1 MTKTELIS
9 ALRLCA
15 RKVEERDNVEIQL
28 NIARRELAAVQA
40 PPKLKEAG
48 EKFSF
53 LTFLIFGGIYL
64 LNIGRGFRWIYAHLT
79 EKLLL
84 VLLLYLLIGIAL
96 DLAVSFLIGWI
107 AYSIRVNK
115 VNAANAALTAKFRE
129 NKQAKELRLLA
140 ECQRRQE
147 RLYHAQQEVTRCAQS
162 CGLHENYQDSKP
174 LIYLISY
181 LETGRS
187 DTLKEAINLYE
198 RELREDA
205 RDDAAARHRKEMQQ
219 KANAIYEE
227 TARSTAAA
235 EAAARK
241 ADEAAFWGA
250 AATLAASTQKKSSD
264 PNDFRVV

>member
-129 NKQAKELRLLA
+129 NKQAKEPRLLA

-205 RDDAAARHRKEMQQ
+205 
-219 KANAIYEE
+219 IYEE

>member
-1 MTKTELIS
+1 M
-9 ALRLCA
+9 
-15 RKVEERDNVEIQL
+15 
-28 NIARRELAAVQA
+28 
-40 PPKLKEAG
+40 
-48 EKFSF
+48 
-53 LTFLIFGGIYL
+53 
-64 LNIGRGFRWIYAHLT
+64 
-79 EKLLL
+79 
-84 VLLLYLLIGIAL
+84 
-96 DLAVSFLIGWI
+96 IGWI

-129 NKQAKELRLLA
+129 NKQAKEPRLLA

>member
-1 MTKTELIS
+1 MTKAELIS
-9 ALRLCA
+9 TLRLCA
-15 RKVEERDNVEIQL
+15 QKVDERDSAAIQL
-28 NIARRELAAVQA
+28 NAAKQKLAAVQA
-40 PPKLKEAG
+40 PPTLQKAG

-53 LTFLIFGGIYL
+53 GAFLI
-64 LNIGRGFRWIYAHLT
+64 IG
-79 EKLLL
+79 
-84 VLLLYLLIGIAL
+84 LLYLVNIRLIGQLYFRITDNILLAFL
-96 DLAVSFLIGWI
+96 LCLLGGLIIDLVLSFLIGRI
-107 AYSIRVNK
+107 LYSINSDK
-115 VNAANAALTAKFRE
+115 AKKINAARAASYQKNRQE
-129 NKQAKELRLLA
+129 KEPRLLA
-140 ECQRRQE
+140 ECRRKQE
-147 RLYHAQQEVTRCAQS
+147 QLYHAQQEVNRCGQS
-162 CGLHENYQDSKP
+162 CGLHSSYQNAKA

-205 RDDAAARHRKEMQQ
+205 RDDAADRHHREMRQ
-219 KANAIYEE
+219 KADAIYAE

-250 AATLAASTQKKSSD
+250 AATYAASTQKKSND

>member
-1 MTKTELIS
+1 M
-9 ALRLCA
+9 
-15 RKVEERDNVEIQL
+15 
-28 NIARRELAAVQA
+28 
-40 PPKLKEAG
+40 
-48 EKFSF
+48 
-53 LTFLIFGGIYL
+53 
-64 LNIGRGFRWIYAHLT
+64 
-79 EKLLL
+79 
-84 VLLLYLLIGIAL
+84 
-96 DLAVSFLIGWI
+96 
-107 AYSIRVNK
+107 
-115 VNAANAALTAKFRE
+115 
-129 NKQAKELRLLA
+129 A

-241 ADEAAFWGA
+241 ADEAAFGA
-250 AATLAASTQKKSSD
+250 LPQLLPPVRRKIQRPQRFPCRITDCRSSAHCGALSYNKKAVCPVGRQLFVFYMCYARSGNVFATAAQRGHSSGCWASLPTVGSTFQQRRHLAPLAGRTATVSSLPTST
-264 PNDFRVV
+264 RT

>member
-15 RKVEERDNVEIQL
+15 RKVKERDDAEIQL
-28 NIARRELAAVQA
+28 NHVKRELAAVQA
-40 PPKLKEAG
+40 PPKLQEAG
-48 EKFSF
+48 DKFSF
-53 LTFLIFGGIYL
+53 GTFLLFGVIYL
-64 LNIGRGFRWIYAHLT
+64 LNFSIIGRLYLRINS
-79 EKLLL
+79 LLL
-84 VLLLYLLIGIAL
+84 ALLLYVVIGLIL
-96 DLAVSFLIGWI
+96 DLTLSFLIGSI
-107 AYSIRVNK
+107 AYSIRSSKVNK
-115 VNAANAALTAKFRE
+115 ANATLTAKFRE
-129 NKQAKELRLLA
+129 NRQAKEPRLLA

-147 RLYHAQQEVTRCAQS
+147 QLYHAQQEVTRCGQS
-162 CGLHENYQDSKP
+162 CGLHAYYQNSKA

-187 DTLKEAINLYE
+187 DTLKEAVNLYE

-205 RDDAAARHRKEMQQ
+205 RDDAADRHRKEMQQ

-235 EAAARK
+235 AEAARK

-264 PNDFRVV
+264 PNDFRIV

>member
-15 RKVEERDNVEIQL
+15 RKVEERDNAEIQL

-129 NKQAKELRLLA
+129 NKQAKEPRA
-140 ECQRRQE
+140 CWQ
-147 RLYHAQQEVTRCAQS
+147 
-162 CGLHENYQDSKP
+162 N
-174 LIYLISY
+174 
-181 LETGRS
+181 
-187 DTLKEAINLYE
+187 
-198 RELREDA
+198 
-205 RDDAAARHRKEMQQ
+205 
-219 KANAIYEE
+219 ANAAKRGYI
-227 TARSTAAA
+227 TRSRKLHAV
-235 EAAARK
+235 RK
-241 ADEAAFWGA
+241 AVAY
-250 AATLAASTQKKSSD
+250 TKIIKIQ
-264 PNDFRVV
+264 NR

>member
-15 RKVEERDNVEIQL
+15 RKVKERDDAEIQL
-28 NIARRELAAVQA
+28 NHVKRELAAVQA
-40 PPKLKEAG
+40 PPKLQEAG
-48 EKFSF
+48 DKFSF
-53 LTFLIFGGIYL
+53 GTFLLFGVIYL
-64 LNIGRGFRWIYAHLT
+64 LNFISGIGRLYLRTNSF
-79 EKLLL
+79 LLA
-84 VLLLYLLIGIAL
+84 LLLYVAIGLIL
-96 DLAVSFLIGWI
+96 DLALSFLIGSI
-107 AYSIRVNK
+107 AYSIRSSKVNK
-115 VNAANAALTAKFRE
+115 ANATLTAKFRE
-129 NKQAKELRLLA
+129 NRQAKEPRLLA

-147 RLYHAQQEVTRCAQS
+147 QLYHAQQEVTRCGQS
-162 CGLHENYQDSKP
+162 CGLHAYYQNSKA

-187 DTLKEAINLYE
+187 DTLKEAVNLYE

-205 RDDAAARHRKEMQQ
+205 RDDAADRHRKEMQQ

-235 EAAARK
+235 AEAARK

>member
-15 RKVEERDNVEIQL
+15 HKVDERDDAKIQL
-28 NIARRELAAVQA
+28 NIAKRELAAVRT
-40 PPKLKEAG
+40 PPKLQDAG
-48 EKFSF
+48 DKFSGV
-53 LTFLIFGGIYL
+53 TFLIFGGIYL
-64 LNIGRGFRWIYAHLT
+64 LNIGRGCRWVYAHLT
-79 EKLLL
+79 QKFFL

-96 DLAVSFLIGWI
+96 DLALSFLIGRI

-115 VNAANAALTAKFRE
+115 ANKANAALTANFRE
-129 NKQAKELRLLA
+129 NKQAKEPRLLA

-147 RLYHAQQEVTRCAQS
+147 RLYHAQQEVTCCAQS
-162 CGLHENYQDSKP
+162 CGLHADYQNSKA

-198 RELREDA
+198 HELREDA
-205 RDDAAARHRKEMQQ
+205 RDNAAARHRREMQQ

-235 EAAARK
+235 EAAAQK